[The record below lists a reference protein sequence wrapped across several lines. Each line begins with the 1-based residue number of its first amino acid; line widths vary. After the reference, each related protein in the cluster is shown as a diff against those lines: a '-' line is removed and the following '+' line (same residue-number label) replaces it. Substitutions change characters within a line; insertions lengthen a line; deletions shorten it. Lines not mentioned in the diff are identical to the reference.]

1 MGRTGLCCEAFVQAG
16 VKRVVIGIRDPYS
29 KVDGKGIEYLQKHGV
44 KIMAGLYTKEIQED
58 LK

>member
-1 MGRTGLCCEAFVQAG
+1 

-29 KVDGKGIEYLQKHGV
+29 KVDGKGIEYLQKHVV

-58 LK
+58 LKEFLERVKKGQP